1 MSTYIYILPK
11 DVCLDIA
18 RKNNPHKYQE
28 SVLLEYLPDTLYGST
43 VESLGILDGMYVTV
57 DGWQVPME
65 FTQESLQV
73 DTICSNSNPVAYSN
87 ENSFISHEIVIGRD
101 PWVLRIDVESA
112 MVKVNPIVMHKQTDD
127 IVKDVLCALNGAM
140 LEEWRRFYG
149 KQQDV
154 SEM

>member
-18 RKNNPHKYQE
+18 RKNNPHEDQE

-43 VESLGILDGMYVTV
+43 VESVGILDGMYITI
-57 DGWQVPME
+57 DGWWVPME

-73 DTICSNSNPVAYSN
+73 DTMCSNSNPVAYSN
-87 ENSFISHEIVIGRD
+87 ENSLTSHQIVIGRD
-101 PWVLRIDVESA
+101 PWIMKIDTETAIVE
-112 MVKVNPIVMHKQTDD
+112 VNPIVIDKQMDD
-127 IVKDVLCALNGAM
+127 IVKDILCALNGAM

-149 KQQDV
+149 KQQNV
-154 SEM
+154 PEM